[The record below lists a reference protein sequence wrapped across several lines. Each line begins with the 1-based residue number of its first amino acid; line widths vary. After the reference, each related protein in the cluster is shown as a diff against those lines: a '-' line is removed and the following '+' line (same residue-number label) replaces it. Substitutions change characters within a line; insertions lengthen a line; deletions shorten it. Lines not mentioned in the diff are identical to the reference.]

1 MVTPAV
7 KREAVAHLC
16 EMHGVSQRRA
26 CDVLQIDRA
35 TVRYLSRRPDDVE
48 LRDAIR
54 RVSRE
59 RRRFGYRR
67 IHVMIAREGFAVNHK
82 KVRRIYGE
90 EKLQVRRRGGRKRAL
105 GTRKPMVLPDGPNQ
119 RWSLDFV
126 SDALTD
132 GRRFRILAVVDDY
145 SRENLVL
152 VADTSLSGRR
162 VTRELNKV
170 ISERGMPKTIVSDNG
185 TEFTSMAI
193 LKWVQ
198 DTGIDWHYIAPGKP
212 QQNGFIESFNGKLRD
227 ECLNETLFGTLR
239 DARKTLEEWQ
249 EDYNWRRPHSALGNQ
264 TPMEFIQAK
273 MMDKMAA

>member
-1 MVTPAV
+1 MVTPEAKRQAV
-7 KREAVAHLC
+7 VHLC
-16 EMHGVSQRRA
+16 EAHGVSQRRA
-26 CDVLQIDRA
+26 CDVLQIDRS
-35 TVRYLSRRPDDVE
+35 TVRYQSIRDDDGD
-48 LRDAIR
+48 LREVIK

-67 IHVMIAREGFAVNHK
+67 IHVMIAREGHIVNHK
-82 KVRRIYGE
+82 KLRRIYAE

-132 GRRFRILAVVDDY
+132 GRRFRILAVVDDF

-152 VADTSLSGRR
+152 VADTSLSGHR
-162 VTRELNKV
+162 VARELDQ
-170 ISERGMPKTIVSDNG
+170 IIAERGMPTTIVSDNG

-198 DTGIDWHYIAPGKP
+198 KTGIDWHYIAPGKP

-239 DARKTLEEWQ
+239 EARETLATWQ
-249 EDYNWRRPHSALGNQ
+249 EDYNWQRPHSALGNL
-264 TPMEFIQAK
+264 TPMEFTEK
-273 MMDKMAA
+273 MSMDKLAA